1 VQKQHADHEDEGKN
15 RTKKMRGIKEGKAEE
30 EEKEKNCIDG
40 ARDGRRGRIET
51 DDENADTNENIQ
63 TMIL

>member
-1 VQKQHADHEDEGKN
+1 
-15 RTKKMRGIKEGKAEE
+15 MRGIEEGKAEE

-51 DDENADTNENIQ
+51 DDENVDTNENIQ
-63 TMIL
+63 TIIF